1 MSGWVKRAAYRG
13 AAAAAALAGYM
24 LYESQWLRYR
34 EQDLAVPG
42 LPAGL
47 AGLRVLHLSDIH
59 AGTPSLNM
67 RTLAK
72 AVRTLEGRSYDVVV
86 VSGDV
91 TDGGPATQDCLRALA
106 VLKPRLGVF
115 MVPGNH
121 EYGLSK
127 NPLIRA
133 NGVFLDGLPG
143 YLRDHT
149 VRLTAPSG
157 TDFLLSGAD
166 YVTRGFG
173 LLEGRQADKDGA
185 GLFSILLTHRPPAPA
200 DPLLDVFPLVFAG
213 HTHGGQIRLPTPF
226 GMIALHRRSLPH
238 TEGVHR
244 LGKST
249 VVISRG
255 LGTTFVPFR
264 LLTRPEV
271 VLYTLV
277 AGESP

>member
-13 AAAAAALAGYM
+13 AVAAAGLAGYM

-34 EQDLAVPG
+34 ETDLSIPG

-47 AGLRVLHLSDIH
+47 AGLRILHLSDIH
-59 AGTPSLNM
+59 AGWPSLNM

-72 AVRTLEGRSYDVVV
+72 AVRESAGRHYDLVV

-91 TDGGPATQDCLRALA
+91 TNGGPGTRDCLRTLAL
-106 VLKPRLGVF
+106 LKPRLGVF

-133 NGVFLDGLPG
+133 NGLAREGLPG
-143 YLRDHT
+143 YLRDDT

-173 LLEGRQADKDGA
+173 LLEGRQVRSKGE
-185 GLFSILLTHRPPAPA
+185 LFSMLLTHRPPAPG
-200 DPLLDVFPLVFAG
+200 DPLLDMFPLVFAG

-226 GMIALHRRSLPH
+226 GMIALHRRSLPY

-244 LGKST
+244 TGGST

-264 LLTRPEV
+264 LLTRPEAV
-271 VLYTLV
+271 IFTLRPE
-277 AGESP
+277 ESP

>member
-1 MSGWVKRAAYRG
+1 VIGWVKKAAYGG
-13 AAAAAALAGYM
+13 AVVAAGLAGYM

-34 EQDLAVPG
+34 EEDLAVPG

-47 AGLRVLHLSDIH
+47 SGLRILHLSDIH

-72 AVRTLEGRSYDVVV
+72 AVRVSEGRGYDVAV
-86 VSGDV
+86 VSGDI
-91 TDGGPATQDCLRALA
+91 TDGGPAAQKCLEALS
-106 VLKPRLGVF
+106 VLRPRLGVF

-127 NPLIRA
+127 NPLVRA
-133 NGVFLDGLPG
+133 NGFFLDGLPG
-143 YLRDHT
+143 YLRDET

-173 LLEGRQADKDGA
+173 LLQSRQANGDDA
-185 GLFSILLTHRPPAPA
+185 DLFSILLTHRPPAPA

-226 GMIALHRRSLPH
+226 GLVALHRRSLPC

-255 LGTTFVPFR
+255 IGTTFVPFR
-264 LLTRPEV
+264 LLTRPEAIV
-271 VLYTLV
+271 FTLV
-277 AGESP
+277 PGEPR